1 MISAQHSSRF
11 FSKRKQE
18 DSMPP
23 TLSSGRNPLTVL
35 LRLVVVVG
43 LVVVFAAW
51 VIPAYAR
58 YQARQDAANQIQLNA
73 LRIQQTHQLVEVEK
87 QKAEIKITEAGGI
100 AESQRIINATLTDK
114 YLQHEAIQAQE
125 KMADSPNHTT
135 IYIPSGQNGIPLVR
149 TVNDEPDHPASH

>member
-1 MISAQHSSRF
+1 MISGQYSSRL

-18 DSMPP
+18 KPMPP
-23 TLSSGRNPLTVL
+23 TISTGRNPLTIF
-35 LRLVVVVG
+35 LRLAIVVG
-43 LVVVFAAW
+43 FFVVLAAW
-51 VIPAYAR
+51 GIPAYAR

-73 LRIQQTHQLVEVEK
+73 LRIQQTQQLVEVEK

-100 AESQRIINATLTDK
+100 AEAQRIINATLTDK

-149 TVNDEPDHPASH
+149 TVNDEPPAGSK